1 MFLFFFNKI
10 YILKLHFF
18 TVAVLSG
25 KELFSFNSALFV
37 DDDAAIDRD
46 EEEQLNAQTRLAAEE
61 EEARMVFESE
71 RARAE
76 QSRLEEVARIEEE
89 ERIRVQ
95 EERRRLASFAKDV
108 FVLGNIVINQII
120 FDVEEYEDLIPF
132 AEDDRMEGSNI
143 IGDEVSDDDGD
154 DDNDDD
160 RGEDGDVN
168 GEYDRE
174 GGDSWETPSNMETS
188 VVV

>member
-1 MFLFFFNKI
+1 M
-10 YILKLHFF
+10 HFF

-95 EERRRLASFAKDV
+95 EERRRLASLAKDV

-143 IGDEVSDDDGD
+143 IGDEVSDDDDGD

-160 RGEDGDVN
+160 RGDDGGDGDVN

-174 GGDSWETPSNMETS
+174 GGESWESPSNMETS
-188 VVV
+188 VVA